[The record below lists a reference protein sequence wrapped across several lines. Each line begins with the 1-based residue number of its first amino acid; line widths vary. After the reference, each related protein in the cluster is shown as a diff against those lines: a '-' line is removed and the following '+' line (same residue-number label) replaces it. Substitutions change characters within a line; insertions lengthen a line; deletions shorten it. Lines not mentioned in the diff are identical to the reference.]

1 MKISNLINSNG
12 NAAPNQFIINDTKNN
27 TLSFQS
33 YDTTICSI
41 QSCSDGDFIFLDRN
55 ALNYSKTTSKHLF
68 LFLGL
73 DRKQIEFKIKDKSIK
88 LTNLN
93 K

>member
-1 MKISNLINSNG
+1 MKISNLINN
-12 NAAPNQFIINDTKNN
+12 NNNPAPNQFILQSNN
-27 TLSFQS
+27 KTSFQS
-33 YDTTICSI
+33 YDTLICEHFNNGKI
-41 QSCSDGDFIFLDRN
+41 VLDRN

-73 DRKQIEFKIKDKSIK
+73 DRKQIESKIKDKSIK